1 MKTFA
6 IYLDSEEK
14 QGYSTGDIVS
24 GVVLFENLETLW
36 VRTLLL
42 KVHGQ
47 ASMSWGGCGPSA
59 TAPFPVSS
67 DSTFSEEVEYYQHR
81 QILLSPP
88 YNAGEENLV
97 ALQPGKHEFPF
108 RFQLPPRTLPS
119 SFVGKYG
126 RIQYWINA
134 VLERSNNK
142 QTVKRE
148 LPVISHI
155 DVGSPALLSPVSR
168 SKEQTVGCW
177 LLTTGPISLS
187 AKIERRGYCN
197 GEAIPIYAEIENCS
211 SRLIVPKAAI
221 FQVQTYL
228 ANGKTKIF
236 RQMIANVRG
245 SHIASGRSD
254 SWNGKMLKIP
264 PTIPSILDCSIIKV
278 EYLLAVYVH
287 IPGAKKLVVE
297 LPLVMGT
304 IPCNGLGSRTSSAC
318 SHLSMDMSWLAQT
331 LPEHPEAPPNYAD
344 VVTEEEFSS
353 YLPSCPQP
361 AVWGQQFGGHIV
373 AYIQEC
379 RFQPPPLYSE
389 SDLYPPSTEERRHV
403 SFMI

>member
-1 MKTFA
+1 MKTFGICFDA
-6 IYLDSEEK
+6 EEK

-24 GVVLFENLETLW
+24 GQVLLENLERVLVKTL
-36 VRTLLL
+36 VLEVQGRA
-42 KVHGQ
+42 VV
-47 ASMSWGGCGPSA
+47 SWGSCGPSPVVA
-59 TAPFPVSS
+59 SPVSS
-67 DSTFSEEVEYYQHR
+67 DTTLSEEVEYYKHR
-81 QILLSPP
+81 QILLSMPRSP
-88 YNAGEENLV
+88 GEESLV
-97 ALQPGKHEFPF
+97 MLQPNKHEFPF
-108 RFQLPPRTLPS
+108 RFQLPPGTLPS
-119 SFVGKYG
+119 SFIGKYG
-126 RIQYWINA
+126 RIQYWLTA
-134 VLERSNNK
+134 VLEQSNSK
-142 QTVKRE
+142 RRVKRE

-155 DVGSPALLSPVSR
+155 DVGSPALLSSVSR
-168 SKEQTVGCW
+168 SMEKTVGCW
-177 LLTTGPISLS
+177 LLTTGPISLN

-228 ANGKTKIF
+228 ANGKTKTF

-245 SHIASGRSD
+245 SHIASGRTD
-254 SWNGKMLKIP
+254 SWHGKMLKIP

-304 IPCNGLGSRTSSAC
+304 IPSNGLGSRTSSAC

-353 YLPSCPQP
+353 YLPSYSQP
-361 AVWGQQFGGHIV
+361 AVWDQQFGGHIV

-389 SDLYPPSTEERRHV
+389 TDLCPSDARERRRV
-403 SFMI
+403 TFMV